1 MALAASAACVLL
13 LALATRPW
21 HVLAVWALNGLVS
34 ANEFASCV
42 ALLTPWLRARERALY
57 MGLWATCL
65 PVGGAIGNLQAAAGE
80 WLSGSWRGAVALT
93 GGACF
98 LATAV
103 VWHTLEPRGPVAAVG
118 LGDTTDDENGD
129 DGRPMEAEAAS
140 HGTNLPEPR
149 PHASDGGAAG
159 DADVVP
165 VWRLLRSPAVPNVA
179 ASYFFQK
186 LARYLLVLWLPFW
199 LGAVLKLS
207 DEAAAVCASTVDVG
221 GIIGTVAIGTGT
233 DILAPQRRAL
243 ATAASVAA
251 LVVAFTPFAWFAA
264 PLAASGGAGSWAAAV
279 GFACGVFAY
288 GADCLVSGPV
298 VQDIADRGAAA
309 GDWTVHAAIGP
320 LAALVDGAGSA
331 GCVGVG
337 LVAFVVFG
345 RRSPAA
351 LFVILQ
357 GLAAAGAVALVRPVA
372 LETVAANGALRRRAR
387 EAVLA
392 DVSRV

>member
-1 MALAASAACVLL
+1 MDGEAFASAAVLTVRRWQVLAPSWLAYVAATTTLRPLSANRRAMARDIEGMSAAWQAACDATFMAALAIGQLCLFPASFRPARGCYKRQLCMALAASAACVLL

-57 MGLWATCL
+57 MSLWTTCL

-165 VWRLLRSPAVPNVA
+165 VWRLLRSPAVT
-179 ASYFFQK
+179 SS
-186 LARYLLVLWLPFW
+186 R
-199 LGAVLKLS
+199 S
-207 DEAAAVCASTVDVG
+207 S
-221 GIIGTVAIGTGT
+221 
-233 DILAPQRRAL
+233 RATSL
-243 ATAASVAA
+243 C
-251 LVVAFTPFAWFAA
+251 
-264 PLAASGGAGSWAAAV
+264 SGCPS
-279 GFACGVFAY
+279 
-288 GADCLVSGPV
+288 
-298 VQDIADRGAAA
+298 
-309 GDWTVHAAIGP
+309 
-320 LAALVDGAGSA
+320 GSA
-331 GCVGVG
+331 P
-337 LVAFVVFG
+337 
-345 RRSPAA
+345 S
-351 LFVILQ
+351 
-357 GLAAAGAVALVRPVA
+357 
-372 LETVAANGALRRRAR
+372 
-387 EAVLA
+387 
-392 DVSRV
+392 